1 MASVTELR
9 PGDPAGLGG
18 YTLRGRLG
26 EGGQGVVYLG
36 ADRHGRLAAVKWLRP
51 HLAGDAVAA
60 ERFARE
66 AAAAQRVAPF
76 CTAQVLATGVW
87 EGRPYIVSEYVDGP
101 SLRQVV
107 TEEGPRPE
115 AALYRLAIGTATAL
129 AAVHRAGI
137 VHRDLSATN
146 VLLGG
151 EGWRIIDFGIARAL
165 DATPTITVTPVGTP
179 AYMAPEQ
186 ILDQRVGPAADMFA
200 WGCLMVYAATG
211 REPFAAGTAPL
222 TVQRVL
228 YTEPDLTPL
237 GGPLRDLVAA
247 CLAKDAALRPT
258 AEQVIRRLLEQPAS
272 NPADVQ
278 QATAVLA
285 VPAPPP
291 PGREPVPGGTP
302 PWAPPGGR
310 PPGAGPS
317 AAPGPVGAPGA
328 GPHPQPRPV
337 PPPPPAVH
345 PRPGPPAHP
354 QPGPPIHP
362 QPGQSAS
369 AMPGSGGHPGP
380 GPYGTPGSGPY
391 GGGRT
396 TGAARR
402 KGLGFAVAVA
412 ATAVVVLVAVIAVV
426 VVNLRDR
433 PDPVRTSAGT
443 ASPSPTRT
451 PVPTTGLV
459 TSSPAGTSGTLYES
473 PADPVRLTT
482 YKVRDPKTQ
491 TWVYYARDTLTGP
504 FTKYPDLWEN
514 IMSPDGRYLAGRGK
528 AFVDGH
534 DTVRIT
540 DRVTGGTF
548 TVATSRQPLSAYVQ
562 AWSRDSTRVL
572 VNLGNPVKGVWQST
586 GFAIVN
592 VTTRQVRLAS
602 LREGSLKGIRYGFD
616 HLDSGVVALANDA
629 TQQALRF
636 FDPTGRRVRHI
647 PNVGAAVAESLFS
660 PSGER
665 FVTNCPGLGNGA
677 NCVYDAV
684 SGAELERFTSPCV
697 SLATW
702 YDDEHV
708 VCWVWTGPGARNQL
722 QVLDLTGTAV
732 RTLLD
737 MPANA
742 TNLDVIYTYTRP

>member
-1 MASVTELR
+1 MASVTELG

-18 YTLRGRLG
+18 YTLRGRIG

-36 ADRHGRLAAVKWLRP
+36 ADQHGRLAAVKWLRP

-87 EGRPYIVSEYVDGP
+87 DGRPYIVSEYVDGP

-165 DATPTITVTPVGTP
+165 DAAPTITVTPVGTP

-186 ILDQRVGPAADMFA
+186 ILDQRVGPPADMFA
-200 WGCLMVYAATG
+200 WGCLMVYAASG
-211 REPFAAGTAPL
+211 REPFAAESAPL

-237 GGPLRDLVAA
+237 GGPLRELVAA

-272 NPADVQ
+272 NPADVE

-291 PGREPVPGGTP
+291 PGQEPVRGGAP
-302 PWAPPGGR
+302 PWPPPG
-310 PPGAGPS
+310 
-317 AAPGPVGAPGA
+317 
-328 GPHPQPRPV
+328 
-337 PPPPPAVH
+337 PAVH
-345 PRPGPPAHP
+345 PQPGWSAPAMPGPGAP
-354 QPGPPIHP
+354 
-362 QPGQSAS
+362 
-369 AMPGSGGHPGP
+369 AMPGSGGRPAPGQGPYGAPGP
-380 GPYGTPGSGPY
+380 GPYG
-391 GGGRT
+391 GGRA
-396 TGAARR
+396 TGAAGR
-402 KGLGFAVAVA
+402 KGLGLAVAVA
-412 ATAVVVLVAVIAVV
+412 ATAVVVLIAVVAVV
-426 VVNLRDR
+426 VVNLRER

-459 TSSPAGTSGTLYES
+459 TSSPADTSGTLYES

-491 TWVYYARDTLTGP
+491 TWIYYARDTLTGP

-514 IMSPDGRYLAGRGK
+514 ILSPDGRYLAGRGK

-540 DRVTGGTF
+540 DRVTGDTF

-592 VTTRQVRLAS
+592 VTTRQVGLAS

-616 HLDSGVVALANDA
+616 HLDSGVVALANDT

-636 FDPTGRRVRHI
+636 FDTTGRRVRHV

-665 FVTNCPGLGNGA
+665 FVTNCPGLGNGT
-677 NCVYDAV
+677 NCVYDSV
-684 SGAELERFTSPCV
+684 SGAELKRFTSPCV

-722 QVLDLTGTAV
+722 QVLDFTGTAV

-737 MPANA
+737 MPANS
-742 TNLDVIYTYTRP
+742 TNLDVIYTYSRP